1 LSSDITPSG
10 GPYHEGELAVQTRA
24 GAAEMAQRIG
34 RSIRADVSPLAAAF
48 LAEQRFAVLG
58 WPDGDGGR
66 GRVWASP
73 VFGAPGFLSATPDG
87 VVSVR
92 AQVAAGDPLRA
103 RTRPPDQVGLVAI
116 DFAARRRLRVNG
128 TARGDR
134 PERFDIQP
142 RQVYANCPKYIQARD
157 LLPAAAT
164 TGPSATS
171 SSLRPAQAALIA
183 AADTFFIASH
193 HAEGGA
199 DASHRGGE
207 PGFVKV
213 SRRGD
218 ALSWPDYPG
227 NTMFQTLGNISVDG
241 RAGLLFI
248 DFDSGTTLQLAG
260 AARIAWRD
268 ERHVE
273 FDIEQAIEIPAALP
287 LRWS

>member
-1 LSSDITPSG
+1 MPD
-10 GPYHEGELAVQTRA
+10 GPYHEGELAVQARA
-24 GAAEMAQRIG
+24 GTAAMAQRIG
-34 RSIRADVSPLAAAF
+34 RSIRADVPPAAAAF

-58 WPDGDGGR
+58 WADGDGGR
-66 GRVWASP
+66 GPVWASP
-73 VFGAPGFLSATPDG
+73 IVGAPGFLSATPDG
-87 VVSVR
+87 AVNVN
-92 AQVAAGDPLRA
+92 ATIAAGDPLRA
-103 RTRPPDQVGLVAI
+103 RARPPDQVGLVAI
-116 DFAARRRLRVNG
+116 DFAARRRMRVNG

-134 PERFDIQP
+134 PERFDIHP
-142 RQVYANCPKYIQARD
+142 RQVYANCPKYIQERD

-164 TGPSATS
+164 SSGRPALS
-171 SSLRPAQAALIA
+171 SSLGPAQTALIA

-207 PGFVKV
+207 PGFVKI
-213 SRRGD
+213 SPRGD

-227 NTMFQTLGNISVDG
+227 NTMFQTLGNISVEG

-248 DFDSGTTLQLAG
+248 DFDTGTTLQLAG
-260 AARIAWRD
+260 RARIAWRE

-287 LRWS
+287 LRGS